1 MSTVHMST
9 VVFVTVVR
17 HHASDAELALAPV
30 NGEALLTHTV
40 RGLLALPDLDLVVV
54 AAPERCAHLF
64 SAALSSIGKHSS
76 LDRHSSFDK
85 RCRIVPG
92 PSLKH
97 AFDTVAKEIAE
108 NPVILVHD
116 ALRAFTPADTV
127 RAVANAVR
135 AGSPFVVPVLPMAD
149 TVKVTNAAKVITG
162 TEDRAYLRTA
172 QTPLG
177 FTRETFLSY
186 ADKPSLDGAH
196 TIAGH
201 PDAMRVTT
209 SFEQKLAEAIAVAG
223 KEDVL

>member
-9 VVFVTVVR
+9 IVFVTVVR

-64 SAALSSIGKHSS
+64 SAALDGLEDSG
-76 LDRHSSFDK
+76 FDK

-92 PSLKH
+92 QSLRH
-97 AFDTVAKEIAE
+97 AFDTVAAEIAGD
-108 NPVILVHD
+108 PVLLVHD

-127 RAVANAVR
+127 RTVADAVR
-135 AGSPFVVPVLPMAD
+135 AGSRFVAPVLPMAD
-149 TVKVTNAAKVITG
+149 TVKVTDAAKVITG

-196 TIAGH
+196 TVPGH
-201 PDAMRVTT
+201 PDAMRVTN
-209 SFEQKLAEAIAVAG
+209 SFELKLAEAIAVAG

>member
-1 MSTVHMST
+1 MSTI
-9 VVFVTVVR
+9 VFVTAVH

-54 AAPERCAHLF
+54 AAPERCAQLF
-64 SAALSSIGKHSS
+64 SAALI
-76 LDRHSSFDK
+76 DFPE

-92 PSLKH
+92 SSLRH
-97 AFDTVAKEIAE
+97 VFDSVENDIAGD
-108 NPVILVHD
+108 PVFLVHD

-127 RAVANAVR
+127 RAVADAVR
-135 AGSPFVVPVLPMAD
+135 AGSPSVVPVLPMAD
-149 TVKVTNAAKVITG
+149 TVKVTDATKVITG
-162 TEDRAYLRTA
+162 TEDRAHLRTA

-186 ADKPSLDGAH
+186 VDKPSLDGAH

-201 PDAMRVTT
+201 PDAMRVTN
-209 SFEQKLAEAIAVAG
+209 SFELKLAEAIASAG
-223 KEDVL
+223 KEEVL

>member
-9 VVFVTVVR
+9 IVFVTAVR

-54 AAPERCAHLF
+54 AAPERCAHLY
-64 SAALSSIGKHSS
+64 SAALTG
-76 LDRHSSFDK
+76 LEE

-92 PSLKH
+92 SSLKH
-97 AFDTVAKEIAE
+97 AFDTVEKEIAG
-108 NPVILVHD
+108 NPVFLVHD

-127 RAVANAVR
+127 RAVADAVR
-135 AGSPFVVPVLPMAD
+135 AGFPFVVPVLPMAD
-149 TVKVTNAAKVITG
+149 TVKVTDAAKVITG
-162 TEDRAYLRTA
+162 TEDRAHLRTA

-186 ADKPSLDGAH
+186 VDKPSLDGAH
-196 TIAGH
+196 TVAGH

-209 SFEQKLAEAIAVAG
+209 SFELKLAEAIAVAG
-223 KEDVL
+223 EEEETL

>member
-54 AAPERCAHLF
+54 AAPERCADLF
-64 SAALSSIGKHSS
+64 SAALSG
-76 LDRHSSFDK
+76 FEE

-92 PSLKH
+92 SSLKH
-97 AFDTVAKEIAE
+97 AFDTVEKEITG
-108 NPVILVHD
+108 NPVFLVHD
-116 ALRAFTPADTV
+116 ALRAFTPPDTV
-127 RAVANAVR
+127 RAVADAVR
-135 AGSPFVVPVLPMAD
+135 AGSPFVIPVLPMAD
-149 TVKVTNAAKVITG
+149 TVKVTDAAKVITG

-186 ADKPSLDGAH
+186 AGKPSLDGAH

-201 PDAMRVTT
+201 PDAMRVTN
-209 SFEQKLAEAIAVAG
+209 SFELKLAEAIARAG
-223 KEDVL
+223 EAEETL

>member
-1 MSTVHMST
+1 MSTI
-9 VVFVTVVR
+9 VFVTVVR

-54 AAPERCAHLF
+54 AAPERCADLF
-64 SAALSSIGKHSS
+64 SAALSG
-76 LDRHSSFDK
+76 FGN

-92 PSLKH
+92 SSLKH
-97 AFDTVAKEIAE
+97 VFDTVENEIAG
-108 NPVILVHD
+108 NPVFLVHD

-127 RAVANAVR
+127 RAVADAVR

-149 TVKVTNAAKVITG
+149 TVKVTDAAKVITG

-186 ADKPSLDGAH
+186 AGKPSLDGAH
-196 TIAGH
+196 TVAGH
-201 PDAMRVTT
+201 PDAMRVTNA
-209 SFEQKLAEAIAVAG
+209 FELKLAEAIAVAG
-223 KEDVL
+223 KEEVL

>member
-1 MSTVHMST
+1 M
-9 VVFVTVVR
+9 
-17 HHASDAELALAPV
+17 
-30 NGEALLTHTV
+30 
-40 RGLLALPDLDLVVV
+40 
-54 AAPERCAHLF
+54 F
-64 SAALSSIGKHSS
+64 SAALGGLENSGS
-76 LDRHSSFDK
+76 DR

-92 PSLKH
+92 RSLKH
-97 AFDTVAKEIAE
+97 AFDTVEREIAG
-108 NPVILVHD
+108 NPVFLVHD

-127 RAVANAVR
+127 RAVADAVR
-135 AGSPFVVPVLPMAD
+135 AGSSFVVPVLPMAD
-149 TVKVTNAAKVITG
+149 TVKVTDAAKVITG
-162 TEDRAYLRTA
+162 TEDRAHLRTA

-209 SFEQKLAEAIAVAG
+209 SFELTLAEAIAVAG

>member
-1 MSTVHMST
+1 MSTI
-9 VVFVTVVR
+9 VFVTVVR

-54 AAPERCAHLF
+54 AAPERCADSF
-64 SAALSSIGKHSS
+64 SAALRG
-76 LDRHSSFDK
+76 FEE

-92 PSLKH
+92 SSLEH
-97 AFDTVAKEIAE
+97 AFDSVEKEIAGD
-108 NPVILVHD
+108 PVILVHD

-127 RAVANAVR
+127 RAVADAVR

-149 TVKVTNAAKVITG
+149 TVKVTDAAKVITG
-162 TEDRAYLRTA
+162 TEDRTYLRTA

-186 ADKPSLDGAH
+186 AVEPSLDGAH
-196 TIAGH
+196 TVPGH
-201 PDAMRVTT
+201 PDAMRVTNA
-209 SFEQKLAEAIAVAG
+209 FELKLAEAIARAG
-223 KEDVL
+223 EEEVL